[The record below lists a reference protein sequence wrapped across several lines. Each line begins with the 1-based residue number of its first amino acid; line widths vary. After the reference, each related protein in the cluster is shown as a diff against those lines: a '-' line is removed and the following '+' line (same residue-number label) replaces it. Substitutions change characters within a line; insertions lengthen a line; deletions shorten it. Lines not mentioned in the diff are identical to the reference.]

1 MVEQITNKKWS
12 MLLAGWHEL
21 GIFVLC
27 FCVGARRHLVLG
39 FRDFF
44 DSQSSEVHI
53 LHAWLSGFSVLEI
66 LE

>member
-1 MVEQITNKKWS
+1 